1 MGAPHSLRLTL
12 TCKYW
17 PKIYFCK
24 LKTWLRARI
33 GQHRLK
39 GLTLLHVFKNIIVFI
54 DETIN
59 KFAKMKK
66 EIWNLLFDYLPT
78 ICFLLRYLLN

>member
-1 MGAPHSLRLTL
+1 VYFIKVEDPNTNNNHNNLQYLFTYSL

-24 LKTWLRARI
+24 LKTWLRLGI
-33 GQHRLK
+33 GQQILT
-39 GLTLLHVFKNIIVFI
+39 GLALLHVHKNIIVSI

-66 EIWNLLFDYLPT
+66 
-78 ICFLLRYLLN
+78 